1 MNSYSKR
8 IYILAIILRLIP
20 VLLSYNLAIGLDDM
34 FQYDM
39 LARSISSGEGY
50 RWYSEPDLFRVQRY
64 IDFDFDPDEYDPR
77 GVQTSFRAPG
87 YPLFLALIYF
97 FSGMQWRFF
106 IARLVQVFIIAF
118 LAPLTY
124 MLARR
129 VFPGEERIAR
139 FSAVGVAFY
148 PLLVVFPLALASE
161 VIFIPFVLAAVLA
174 LLRAGDTHSTRD
186 YVIAGLIFGLAALTR
201 SIIMAV
207 IPFAMLWIWKYTQD
221 KKGLLIIPISVL
233 ALTLPWAVRNSLLH
247 ERIMFVESSLGYNLH
262 MGYHPEGSG
271 TFQFGISL
279 ELLTY
284 LDDAERDA
292 AGIEMALGYI
302 RDDPGRVPYLMAR
315 KLGYFFGLEHRP
327 LRYFYTNNFFGF
339 IPYSILLGIF
349 LLFDL
354 PWVLITLLC
363 AIAIPF
369 VRWRKE
375 TALLVLISLGYLLPH
390 ILTMSEPRFHLTILP
405 FISIFAGYAWVRR
418 KEIWARARNT
428 EAKAAVFLAVGL
440 IALLILNWGVELFR
454 DADDLSIL
462 FGPDGNIARF
472 DY

>member
-8 IYILAIILRLIP
+8 IYIFAIIIRLIP

-50 RWYSEPDLFRVQRY
+50 RWYSEPDLHRVQRY
-64 IDFDFDPDEYDPR
+64 IDFEFDPDEYDPR

-87 YPLFLALIYF
+87 YPLFLALIYL

-106 IARLVQVFIIAF
+106 IARLVQVFIMAS
-118 LAPLTY
+118 LAPMTY
-124 MLARR
+124 LLARR
-129 VFPGEERIAR
+129 VFPEEPRIAR
-139 FSAVGVAFY
+139 FSALTIAFY
-148 PLLVVFPLALASE
+148 PLLVVFPLALATE
-161 VIFIPFVLAAVLA
+161 VIFIPLVLAAVFV
-174 LLRAGDTHSTRD
+174 LLRAGETHSTRD
-186 YVIAGLIFGLAALTR
+186 YVIAGVLFGFATLTR
-201 SIIMAV
+201 SVVTAV
-207 IPFAMLWIWKYTQD
+207 IPFVMLWIWFYAKD
-221 KKGLLIIPISVL
+221 KKGVLIIPLSVL
-233 ALTLPWAVRNSLLH
+233 ALTLPWAARNSLLH
-247 ERIMFVESSLGYNLH
+247 ERLMYVESSMGYNLH

-284 LDDAERDA
+284 LDDAERDQV
-292 AGIEMALGYI
+292 GIEKALGYI

-327 LRYFYTNNFFGF
+327 LKYFYSNNFFGF
-339 IPYSILLGIF
+339 IPYPLLLSIF

-354 PWVLITLLC
+354 PFVLIMVLFG
-363 AIAIPF
+363 IAVPF

-375 TALLVLISLGYLLPH
+375 TVLLGLIMLGYLLPH
-390 ILTMSEPRFHLTILP
+390 ILTMSEPRFHLTIVP
-405 FISIFAGYAWVRR
+405 FLSIFAGYAWVKR
-418 KEIWARARNT
+418 KEIFARART
-428 EAKAAVFLAVGL
+428 PKVRPALFLAIGL
-440 IALLILNWGVELFR
+440 ITLLIFNWGLELIR
-454 DADDLSIL
+454 DADDLALL
-462 FGPDGNIARF
+462 FGPEGNMARF